1 MKKKSI
7 AVIIAAV
14 SLAVVVAVFAGCGE
28 PVRGENG
35 RDGLKGRDGLSAY
48 EIFCKD

>member
-14 SLAVVVAVFAGCGE
+14 SLAVVVAVFAGCGSRYA
-28 PVRGENG
+28 VKTVATG
-35 RDGLKGRDGLSAY
+35 
-48 EIFCKD
+48 